1 MKNFIFIFYYS
12 VHVFQILSMSSSSP
26 SSSSSSSSSSH
37 LPVSVASCVAVYF
50 NFGFSGVNLSFKTI
64 SSFALTDLHS
74 HLRRSITVQAYNK
87 EVSTKEILA
96 KEKAKEK
103 KNLEIYGLVFDGLR
117 SVVTQ
122 IDGTDYN
129 FKVTFWVYHSDAP
142 EFEEIDETVTKMLE
156 KITKVTFTPEFAIL
170 PHYIKNPF
178 YERCTHQYAT
188 VTCKNE

>member
-1 MKNFIFIFYYS
+1 MTAIA
-12 VHVFQILSMSSSSP
+12 
-26 SSSSSSSSSSH
+26 SSSSSSS
-37 LPVSVASCVAVYF
+37 PVSVSIASCVAVYF
-50 NFGFSGVNLSFKTI
+50 NFGFSGVNLGFKNI

-74 HLRRSITVQAYNK
+74 HLRHSITVQAYNK
-87 EVSTKEILA
+87 EVSTKEVTA
-96 KEKAKEK
+96 KE

-122 IDGTDYN
+122 IGGTDYN

-142 EFEEIDETVTKMLE
+142 EFEEIDETVTKMFE
-156 KITKVTFTPEFAIL
+156 KITKVTFTPEFEIF

-188 VTCKNE
+188 VTIQNE

>member
-1 MKNFIFIFYYS
+1 MTA
-12 VHVFQILSMSSSSP
+12 VASSSY
-26 SSSSSSSSSSH
+26 SSSSSSSPSH

-50 NFGFSGVNLSFKTI
+50 NFGFSGVNLSFDNI
-64 SSFALTDLHS
+64 SSFALMDLHS

-87 EVSTKEILA
+87 EVSTKEFSA
-96 KEKAKEK
+96 KET

-122 IDGTDYN
+122 IDGTDYH

-142 EFEEIDETVTKMLE
+142 DFEEIDETVTKMFE
-156 KITKVTFTPEFAIL
+156 KITKVTFTPEFAIF

>member
-1 MKNFIFIFYYS
+1 
-12 VHVFQILSMSSSSP
+12 
-26 SSSSSSSSSSH
+26 

-50 NFGFSGVNLSFKTI
+50 NFGFSGVNLAFKDI

-74 HLRRSITVQAYNK
+74 HLRRLITVQAYNK
-87 EVSTKEILA
+87 EVSTKD
-96 KEKAKEK
+96 

-142 EFEEIDETVTKMLE
+142 EFEEIDEIVTKMFE
-156 KITKVTFTPEFAIL
+156 KITKVTFTPEFEIF

-188 VTCKNE
+188 VTIQNE

>member
-1 MKNFIFIFYYS
+1 
-12 VHVFQILSMSSSSP
+12 
-26 SSSSSSSSSSH
+26 
-37 LPVSVASCVAVYF
+37 VSVASCVAVYF

-87 EVSTKEILA
+87 EVSTKEISAKEILA
-96 KEKAKEK
+96 KEVTTKE

-142 EFEEIDETVTKMLE
+142 EFEEIDETVTKMFE
-156 KITKVTFTPEFAIL
+156 KITKVTFTPEFEIF

>member
-1 MKNFIFIFYYS
+1 MTA
-12 VHVFQILSMSSSSP
+12 VA
-26 SSSSSSSSSSH
+26 SSSSSSSSSP

-50 NFGFSGVNLSFKTI
+50 NFGFSGVNLALKDI

-74 HLRRSITVQAYNK
+74 HLRRLITVQAYNK
-87 EVSTKEILA
+87 EVSTKD
-96 KEKAKEK
+96 

-122 IDGTDYN
+122 IGGTDYN

-142 EFEEIDETVTKMLE
+142 EFEEIDETVTKMFE
-156 KITKVTFTPEFAIL
+156 KITKVTFTPEFEIF

-188 VTCKNE
+188 VTIQNE

>member
-1 MKNFIFIFYYS
+1 MTA
-12 VHVFQILSMSSSSP
+12 VA
-26 SSSSSSSSSSH
+26 SSSSSSSSSSP

-50 NFGFSGVNLSFKTI
+50 NFGFSGVNLAFKNI

-87 EVSTKEILA
+87 EVSTKD
-96 KEKAKEK
+96 

-142 EFEEIDETVTKMLE
+142 EFEEIDETVTKMFE
-156 KITKVTFTPEFAIL
+156 KITKVTFTPEFEIF

-188 VTCKNE
+188 VTIQNE